1 MKQLLNYS
9 LKDIGYQIMLEK
21 SQLEENTEEGINSDD
36 GPFNNIP
43 REIIFQIF
51 SYLNLY
57 SLGSSTL

>member
-1 MKQLLNYS
+1 MKQLLNYN

-21 SQLEENTEEGINSDD
+21 SQLEEDTEEGSHSDD

-57 SLGSSTL
+57 SLGS